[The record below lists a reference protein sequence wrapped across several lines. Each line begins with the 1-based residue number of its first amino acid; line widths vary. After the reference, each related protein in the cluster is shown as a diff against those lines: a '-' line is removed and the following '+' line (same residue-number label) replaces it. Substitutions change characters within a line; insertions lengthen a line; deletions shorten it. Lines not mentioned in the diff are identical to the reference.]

1 MRVTFIQP
9 RIGIKPGVPY
19 PTGWRM
25 EPLWAA
31 TLAALTPRSVDRDF
45 FDDRFEAIPYGHETD
60 LVAISVET
68 YTARRAYAI
77 ADRFRERDVPVVL
90 GGFHVTLDPD
100 EGAPHADAVVV
111 GQAEPVWGPLLDDF
125 TRGCLQPRYAS
136 AVPRSWNSPQPDRSL
151 YAARDYGPLRLVESS
166 RGCPH
171 ACEFCAV
178 SAYYGQRYLARPIE
192 AVVEN
197 IRRAASRF
205 VFIVDDNVGAD
216 TQRLRDLCEGLTPL
230 RIRWM
235 SQVGVQVADDE
246 GLLRAMRDSGCEGV
260 LIGFE
265 SLNPANLAAMHK
277 PAAVHAG
284 RYAEALHRLRRCGI
298 SVYGT
303 FVFGYDADTPASFD
317 DALEFAVRER
327 LFFAAFNHLLPFP
340 GTPLYARLN
349 AEGRLL
355 HERWWLDPGY
365 RYGDVA
371 FRPAGFSAEQLSA
384 SCNACRRRFYRWS
397 SVAKRAE
404 LQANLST
411 PFRAG
416 TYFVQ
421 NVVARRDVERRFG
434 LLVGE

>member
-9 RIGIKPGVPY
+9 RIGAKPGERY
-19 PTGWRM
+19 PQGWQM

-31 TLAALTPRSVDRDF
+31 ALAALTPATVDRDF
-45 FDDRFEAIPYGHETD
+45 FDDRLAAIPYDHDTD

-68 YTARRAYAI
+68 YTARRAYGI
-77 ADRFRERDVPVVL
+77 ADRFRERGVPVVL

-111 GQAEPVWGPLLDDF
+111 GQAEPVWGQLLDDF
-125 TRGCLQPRYAS
+125 EQGRLRPRYAGPPTS
-136 AVPRSWNSPQPDRSL
+136 SWSSPQPDRGL
-151 YAARDYGPLRLVESS
+151 YATRDYGPLRLVESS

-178 SAYYGQRYLARPIE
+178 SAYYERRYLVRPVE
-192 AVVEN
+192 AVVED
-197 IRRAASRF
+197 IRRSGAKF

-216 TQRLRDLCEGLTPL
+216 PRRLRDLCEALTPL

-235 SQVGVQVADDE
+235 GQVGVQVAEDE
-246 GLLRAMRDSGCEGV
+246 TLLRALRNSGCEGV
-260 LIGFE
+260 LVGFE

-277 PAAVHAG
+277 PAAAEAA
-284 RYAEALHRLRRCGI
+284 RYAEALGRLRRQGI

-303 FVFGYDADTPASFD
+303 FVFGYDADTTASFAASLD
-317 DALEFAVRER
+317 FAIRQR

-340 GTPLYARLN
+340 GTPLYARLQ

-355 HERWWLDPGY
+355 RERWWLDQDY

-371 FRPAGFSAEQLSA
+371 FRPAGLSAEELSA
-384 SCNACRRRFYRWS
+384 SCNDCRRRFYRWS
-397 SVAKRAE
+397 SVMRRAE
-404 LQANLST
+404 FRANLST
-411 PFRAG
+411 PFRAV
-416 TYFVQ
+416 TFFAQ
-421 NVVARRDVERRFG
+421 NIVARRDVKRRFG
-434 LLVGE
+434 LLIGE

>member
-9 RIGIKPGVPY
+9 RIGAKPGARY
-19 PTGWRM
+19 PQGWRM

-31 TLAALTPRSVDRDF
+31 TLAALTPAPVEHDF
-45 FDDRFEAIPYGHETD
+45 FDDRLEAIPYDHDTD

-68 YTARRAYAI
+68 YTARRAYGI
-77 ADRFRERDVPVVL
+77 AGRFRERGVPVVL

-100 EGAPHADAVVV
+100 EGARQADAVVI
-111 GQAEPVWGPLLDDF
+111 GQAEPVWAGLLEDLQQGRMGRRYGGP
-125 TRGCLQPRYAS
+125 AEAAWS
-136 AVPRSWNSPQPDRSL
+136 SPQPDRSL
-151 YAARDYGPLRLVESS
+151 YAGRDYGPLRLVESS
-166 RGCPH
+166 RGCPY

-178 SAYYGQRYLARPIE
+178 SAYYERRYLVRPVE
-192 AVVEN
+192 AVVED
-197 IRRAASRF
+197 IRRSGASY

-216 TQRLRDLCEGLTPL
+216 PRRLRDLCEALTPL

-246 GLLRAMRDSGCEGV
+246 TLLHALRKSGCEGV

-277 PAAVHAG
+277 PVTAEAA
-284 RYAEALHRLRRCGI
+284 RYAEALGRLRRHGI

-303 FVFGYDADTPASFD
+303 FVFGYDADTAASFGESLD
-317 DALEFAVRER
+317 FAIRQQ

-340 GTPLYARLN
+340 GTPLYARLR

-355 HERWWLDPGY
+355 RERWWLDPDY

-371 FRPAGFSAEQLSA
+371 FRPAAISPDELSA
-384 SCNACRRRFYRWS
+384 SCNDCRRRFYRWS
-397 SVAKRAE
+397 SVVKRAE
-404 LQANLST
+404 FQANLST
-411 PFRAG
+411 PFRAL
-416 TYFVQ
+416 TFFAQ
-421 NVVARRDVERRFG
+421 NVVARRDVERRSG

>member
-1 MRVTFIQP
+1 
-9 RIGIKPGVPY
+9 
-19 PTGWRM
+19 M

-31 TLAALTPRSVDRDF
+31 TLAALTPRSVDRAF
-45 FDDRFEAIPYGHETD
+45 FDDRLEAVPFDCETD

-77 ADRFRERDVPVVL
+77 ADRFRERAVPVVL

-100 EGAPHADAVVV
+100 EGARHADAVVV
-111 GQAEPVWGPLLDDF
+111 GQAETVWGPLLDDF
-125 TRGCLQPRYAS
+125 ARGRLQLRYEGP
-136 AVPRSWNSPQPDRSL
+136 VPRTWTSPQPDRSL

-178 SAYYGQRYLARPIE
+178 SAYYGRRYLARSVE
-192 AVVEN
+192 AVVEDV
-197 IRRAASRF
+197 RRAGSRF

-216 TQRLRDLCEGLTPL
+216 PRRLRDLCEGLTPL

-246 GLLRAMRDSGCEGV
+246 HLLRALRDSGCEGV

-277 PAAVHAG
+277 PVAADGG
-284 RYAEALHRLRRCGI
+284 RYAEALHRLRRHGI

-303 FVFGYDADTPASFD
+303 FVFGYDADTAASFD
-317 DALEFAVRER
+317 EALDFAIREK

-355 HERWWLDPGY
+355 QERWWLDPGY

-371 FRPAGFSAEQLSA
+371 FRPAGFSAGELSA
-384 SCNACRRRFYRWS
+384 SCNACRKRFYRWS
-397 SVAKRAE
+397 SVAKRVE

-416 TYFVQ
+416 TYLAQ
-421 NVVARRDVERRFG
+421 NVIARRDVERRFG